1 MWGKSSQKSSPR
13 FTFQSFCCSKI
24 NYKKIDCKHTDLAL
38 LVSQLTGVPQDSL
51 VTMVKPGLPTTA
63 DLYVLPQDSTPVK
76 RSVFVDKVQ
85 N

>member
-1 MWGKSSQKSSPR
+1 MLDRLSQRFSPR
-13 FTFQSFCCSKI
+13 FINTHISFSDA
-24 NYKKIDCKHTDLAL
+24 KIDCNRLCTHLAL
-38 LVSQLTGVPQDSL
+38 LVLQLTGVPQDSL
-51 VTMVKPGLPTTA
+51 VIMVKPGLPTSA